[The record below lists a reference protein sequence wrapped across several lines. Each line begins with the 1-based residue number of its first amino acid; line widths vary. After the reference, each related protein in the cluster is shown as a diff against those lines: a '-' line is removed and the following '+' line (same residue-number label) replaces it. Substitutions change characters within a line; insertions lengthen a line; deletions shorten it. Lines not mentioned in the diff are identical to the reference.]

1 MTTPLV
7 IPNANVGDAVLADR
21 NAMGSLISAAYNSIP
36 GDNINAASVPTTA
49 LAKPKAKF
57 PYRMLQYIGNVQSTF
72 TGVTGLKQIL
82 PYVDGASNS
91 TWVLSHATCVC
102 RTLTG
107 ATGTLDITK
116 NASSLSGGAGFFN
129 FASMTSG
136 TPAVSAYPASPTAFN
151 SWNGTNDYFQF
162 VFSTLGGTITDIDVT
177 LWFSLNH
184 VGT

>member
-7 IPNANVGDAVLADR
+7 IPNASVGDAVLVDR
-21 NAMGSLISAAYNSIP
+21 NAMGSLISAAYNAIP
-36 GDNINAASVPTTA
+36 GDNINANSVPTSA

-57 PYRMLQYIGNVQSTF
+57 PYRALQYIGTVSGATF
-72 TGVTGLKQIL
+72 SGVTGLKQVF
-82 PYVDGASNS
+82 PYVDGVSNS
-91 TWVLSHATCVC
+91 TWVFLHATCVC

-107 ATGTLDITK
+107 ATGTLDLLK
-116 NASSLSGGAGFFN
+116 NGVSMSSGVGFFN

-136 TPAVSAYPASPTAFN
+136 TPAVNSPAAPVTFN
-151 SWNGTNDYFQF
+151 SFNGTTDNFQWS
-162 VFSTLGGTITDIDVT
+162 FSALGGTITDIDVT